1 MQKDGILPGLWFG
14 SNELVKIDAAPQWK
28 DSSVLCSNDMT
39 TLTYEGTVLSDKL
52 QERVLLDVL
61 ERAGLTG
68 PDQSLPATVRV
79 KHGQNRRG
87 RTLHYCLNYSI
98 DSRTFD

>member
-1 MQKDGILPGLWFG
+1 MELTEPGERQIGRTVRIAKYPAITRNSFG
-14 SNELVKIDAAPQWK
+14 KG
-28 DSSVLCSNDMT
+28 

-52 QERVLLDVL
+52 QERVLLEVL

-87 RTLHYCLNYSI
+87 RTL
-98 DSRTFD
+98 